1 MKIIRITSFISL
13 FLLTQI
19 HFQAHSQKSN
29 CDRLIQH
36 GVSNVVNVHSSRA
49 LNETRYSYLSDVDIE
64 NADERTIVQLEAKV
78 FGIGSGGGGLT
89 IEKRRQRLLEKK
101 QELFMQ
107 MGQNAVIDMKSRL
120 LYDRAL
126 AAWERCLE
134 LEGRKEFVTQY
145 DFDDLGNK
153 VSIKLTYIG
162 AAGDRAALKWYGSD
176 VEGFSNPIIRSSN
189 KFLTDSLIDNRSATF
204 VFNRN
209 KPEEIILDGYSYRRY
224 NTGSIIIAVA
234 GHNNDIRLDFP
245 EIIQGPLNSPP
256 RPGVGDIIST
266 VLPIEIFL
274 NLNNNNEQHI
284 YWMLANGDPVDIK
297 YAYNKDLG
305 FRNVPDLRGVFL
317 RGKNYGKFPST
328 IVHELDLMQYS
339 HDLTAMPT
347 NFKISTAPDHKHVAP
362 VIGEEKDFHGYS
374 KSHAQGIV
382 YDSQQ
387 RSSGILLREF
397 VGTVNVPEKRYG
409 LNTNPAG
416 QHSHTTNGWDKET
429 APKNVT
435 VNYFIRVN

>member
-1 MKIIRITSFISL
+1 MKTIKISSFISV
-13 FLLTQI
+13 FIFTQI
-19 HFQAHSQKSN
+19 YFEGYSQKSN

-78 FGIGSGGGGLT
+78 FGVGSGGGGLT

-162 AAGDRAALKWYGSD
+162 AAGESGRSALKWYGSD
-176 VEGFSNPIIRSSN
+176 VEGFSNPIIKSTG
-189 KFLTDSLIDNRSATF
+189 KFQTDSLIDNRSATF
-204 VFNRN
+204 IFNRN
-209 KPEEIILDGYSYRRY
+209 EPEEINLDGYSYKRY
-224 NTGSIIIAVA
+224 KSGSIILAVA

-245 EIIQGPLNSPP
+245 EIIQGPLNSPT
-256 RPGVGDIIST
+256 RPGVGDIVASI
-266 VLPIEIFL
+266 LPIDVFL
-274 NLNNNNEQHI
+274 NLNNNPNLHI
-284 YWMLANGDPVDIK
+284 HWMLANGDPIDIS
-297 YAYNKDLG
+297 YAYNRDLG
-305 FRNVPDLRGVFL
+305 FANVPDLRGLFL
-317 RGKNYGKFPST
+317 RGKNYGRFPANQVTEMS
-328 IVHELDLMQYS
+328 LNQFQK
-339 HDLTAMPT
+339 DLTAKPT
-347 NFKISTAPDHKHVAP
+347 NFAIAENGAHDHYSGIVGNSTLAQSYP
-362 VIGEEKDFHGYS
+362 YS
-374 KSHAQGIV
+374 KTENQGLGFYVAAFGNAATHWV
-382 YDSQQ
+382 YTGLKTQS
-387 RSSGILLREF
+387 
-397 VGTVNVPEKRYG
+397 VGNH
-409 LNTNPAG
+409 N
-416 QHSHTTNGWDKET
+416 HTISGWDPET
-429 APKNVT
+429 IPKNIT